1 MSGAGG
7 GSAEAGGP
15 VGVRAFVALGSNL
28 GDRRALLDFALAQL
42 RASAGIGVL
51 AVSPVYE
58 TDPVGGPPQGAYLNA
73 VVALCTSLAPRALLE
88 RLLAIEAL
96 AGRERSA
103 VRDAPRRLD
112 LDLLLYGDLALA
124 EPGLVVPHPRLPE
137 RAFALVPLADL
148 APDLVHPVLG
158 ETFGRLAAR
167 VRVPGAV
174 RRLPAAAAAA
184 PDPLTTSI

>member
-1 MSGAGG
+1 MSGGG
-7 GSAEAGGP
+7 AEARDP
-15 VGVRAFVALGSNL
+15 DGVRAFVALGSNL
-28 GDRRALLDFALAQL
+28 GDRRAALDFALEEL
-42 RASAGIGVL
+42 RASAGVAVL

-58 TDPVGGPPQGAYLNA
+58 TEPVGGPPQGAYLNA
-73 VVALCTSLAPRALLE
+73 VAALCTSLAPRALLE

-96 AGRERSA
+96 AGRERTR

-112 LDLLLYGDLALA
+112 LDLLLYGDLALE

-158 ETFGRLAAR
+158 ETLGRLAAR
-167 VRVPGAV
+167 VLDPGAV
-174 RRLPAAAAAA
+174 RRLPAPAGAR
-184 PDPLTTSI
+184 PDKLR